1 MVAVAN
7 NSGALQNC
15 VGFIDDTKIAIA
27 RAASAEYVSM
37 DFSKTSMC
45 AFLAATSFR
54 RRMSASFVHFL
65 CATTGAPTADDE
77 TVTMSHRFGTTTVTD
92 SESLKVVV
100 SASDKLRRS
109 IKANS
114 AYRAGRQENERDDEV
129 PHREAGWRA
138 GRRVSDSNR
147 GGEVARRGASD
158 GWRNSLLI
166 AGNRGKLPKSYRNC
180 Q

>member
-1 MVAVAN
+1 
-7 NSGALQNC
+7 
-15 VGFIDDTKIAIA
+15 
-27 RAASAEYVSM
+27 M

-65 CATTGAPTADDE
+65 CATTGAPRADDE

-92 SESLKVVV
+92 SESLEVVV

-109 IKANS
+109 VKADS
-114 AYRAGRQENERDDEV
+114 AYRAGRQGNERDDEV

-138 GRRVSDSNR
+138 GRRGSDSNR
-147 GGEVARRGASD
+147 GGEGARRGASAASVLAELAFD
-158 GWRNSLLI
+158 CWKSRETTE
-166 AGNRGKLPKSYRNC
+166 KLPKLSKCRD
-180 Q
+180 QDLRD